1 MSLCSETCISVAE
14 GRFTMMRVIGAII
27 CIAVLIA
34 AVLGVIVSCQVFND
48 WLDNKKAERN
58 DYEKGFSAD
67 FDMTV
72 SENDQ
77 FVYYTIK
84 VTNTGKNDISSF
96 EFHVRFYNE
105 EGTCINDRKF
115 TNRGSTITYFEGRT
129 MKSGESFNVKIS
141 AKKSDASKYKT
152 VKVEEIDLDSI
163 SQSDV
168 TLAYSTAQDK
178 TLFTCLPLA

>member
-1 MSLCSETCISVAE
+1 
-14 GRFTMMRVIGAII
+14 MRVVGAII
-27 CIAVLIA
+27 CLAVLLA
-34 AVLGVIVSCQVFND
+34 AILGVMVSCQVFND
-48 WLDNKKAERN
+48 WLDRKKTENKN
-58 DYEKGFSAD
+58 YEEGFSAS

-72 SENDQ
+72 SENDLN
-77 FVYYTIK
+77 VYYRIK

-105 EGTCINDRKF
+105 ECTCINDRKF

-152 VKVEEIDLDSI
+152 VKVEGIDLDFI
-163 SQSDV
+163 SQNDV
-168 TLAYSTAQDK
+168 TLAYSTAQNK
-178 TLFTCLPLA
+178 TLFTCAPVA